1 MPLCLLIVVSCV
13 PRTRMVKF
21 ERMLDS
27 LETENA
33 RNKEGVEQLTHFVDV
48 ISEGLDSISHQE
60 SILYLPNSENNT
72 GKLSRAQILDNIK
85 AFERLIQRQRERIK
99 ELEDSLANKENT
111 EKLLSVIAHLN
122 ASLAVKENEILSLKK
137 ELYRKSSDL
146 SRMKNQVLS
155 MESDIKAL
163 NEDILIYHEKD
174 SVNQM
179 IMQAQNEYLNQ
190 GMYLIATKKEL
201 KDYGVDRNGGLLS
214 DVDESLFTPIDI
226 RTFAQLVIP
235 STKVKMIS
243 PMPQSSFVLTPN
255 NDGTTTLEI
264 FDPCEFWKVSKFLII
279 QIR

>member
-1 MPLCLLIVVSCV
+1 
-13 PRTRMVKF
+13 MVKF